1 MKKKIKFDLSK
12 IDNSI
17 YPDDVLIDNEMD
29 EKIKNFFKN
38 NNMNIVN
45 TNENILDS
53 ESESEIFINNNYLKF
68 ENENNIYEELKIN
81 NDFINEVLSEYE
93 IVKDKI
99 LKLNI
104 EKKNELIISK
114 KNYNISPFPNDY
126 ILKTRILGFKSNK
139 KCMKQILT
147 IKNIIFSNNNINNIN
162 LTKLYQWIYTFL
174 LLLDTPL
181 IDSDNS
187 ILYDLNKKIYLQE
200 KNTNN
205 NNIYL
210 KIIFIIIS
218 KIFNQKINY

>member
-68 ENENNIYEELKIN
+68 ENDNNIYEELKIN

-147 IKNIIFSNNNINNIN
+147 IKNIIFSNNEINNIN

>member
-218 KIFNQKINY
+218 KKFNQKINY

>member
-68 ENENNIYEELKIN
+68 ENDNNIYEELKIN

-181 IDSDNS
+181 IDRDNS

>member
-126 ILKTRILGFKSNK
+126 ILKTRILGFNSNK

-218 KIFNQKINY
+218 KKFNQKINY

>member
-68 ENENNIYEELKIN
+68 ENDNNIYEELKIN

-218 KIFNQKINY
+218 KKFNQKINY

>member
-1 MKKKIKFDLSK
+1 MKKKVKFDLSK

-17 YPDDVLIDNEMD
+17 YPEDVLIDNEMD

-38 NNMNIVN
+38 NNNNLQN
-45 TNENILDS
+45 TNNNNLDS

-162 LTKLYQWIYTFL
+162 LTKLYQWI
-174 LLLDTPL
+174 
-181 IDSDNS
+181 
-187 ILYDLNKKIYLQE
+187 ILFYY
-200 KNTNN
+200 
-205 NNIYL
+205 Y
-210 KIIFIIIS
+210 
-218 KIFNQKINY
+218 